1 MVSPQIRRGA
11 PLTRTVGQLPD
22 VVREVESRWIALMDG
37 CRLAA
42 RVWLPPG
49 AQGPPGPGAV
59 VSYTKER

>member
-1 MVSPQIRRGA
+1 M
-11 PLTRTVGQLPD
+11 TRTVGQLPD

-59 VSYTKER
+59 VS